1 MTDKFTE
8 EDPDIVHLFIELIQK
23 NDELNN
29 NDDEDVKKAKIKKIK
44 NVIDNIK
51 NTYIRKILDIPNNRY
66 QEADLENYSITKVQ
80 EIYTNYKEYQQI
92 SHGINKCNIIHFT
105 TNSNGSDKYEGSFLI
120 LLAALFNKKN
130 YILTKL
136 FTNQN
141 EELNKNIII
150 VFNYISDK
158 THVNDDTYWQYIN
171 NIEDLIK
178 DYVNTNRNN
187 KYFNKIDT
195 YFEEKTNQTN
205 IYNFLYLFQ
214 EYLMRIPDDTCKT
227 INDDD
232 TYNKKIFYNVYH
244 GDGDGDELEINNQ
257 HNKLSLKVLSEDDNK
272 VDDVNIKDIPLIFLN
287 INRKININ
295 ENPIKDFLN
304 NIYKLFN
311 DFIAVFDSLID
322 DISNF
327 HNVLMYHIAIFLDA
341 LYFIINECIN
351 NFDTNFNNFDNFKRI
366 IHEKFEET
374 IIYIDNIKGLI
385 NYTLYIDNFKE
396 LIHPPLNSNSSVN
409 KILHDYYYENLIK
422 NINIYDTLVQN
433 MYSLL
438 LLSKKNND
446 IKQFINYHY
455 TFIQKFK
462 STFDID
468 TIDVIAQPK
477 FDTLNSIFPT
487 LKESNANFKTEYI
500 DKVLKIIDDDISDG
514 LNSFNQFTDDYLK
527 SSSVEITPKKVI
539 FTEKIILENNVLY
552 LNSII
557 LKYYLE
563 DPELYYK
570 YKYICVF
577 ECNNSWYWYDSEEI
591 STVDNVTEIGNFYN
605 VLQWQGPG
613 NEQDYVQKNVVGLFY
628 T

>member
-1 MTDKFTE
+1 MAYKFTE
-8 EDPDIVHLFIELIQK
+8 EDPDIVNLFKDLSQK
-23 NDELNN
+23 KDKLNN
-29 NDDEDVKKAKIKKIK
+29 NDDEDYKIAKIKEI
-44 NVIDNIK
+44 NIVIEHIK
-51 NTYIRKILDIPNNRY
+51 NTYIRKILDIPNIRY
-66 QEADLENYSITKVQ
+66 QEDDLENYSITKVQ

-92 SHGINKCNIIHFT
+92 YHGINKCNIIQFT
-105 TNSNGSDKYEGSFLI
+105 TDNTGKYNYEGSFLI
-120 LLAALFNKKN
+120 LLVALFNKKN

-136 FTNQN
+136 FTNN
-141 EELNKNIII
+141 ENDLNKNIIT

-158 THVNDDTYWQYIN
+158 THVNDKPYWRDIN
-171 NIEDLIK
+171 SMEDLIK
-178 DYVNTNRNN
+178 DYVNKDRNN
-187 KYFNKIDT
+187 KYLNKIDT

-214 EYLMRIPDDTCKT
+214 KYLMRIPDDTCKT

-244 GDGDGDELEINNQ
+244 GDGDELKINND
-257 HNKLSLKVLSEDDNK
+257 NKLLSLKVLSEDGSK

-455 TFIQKFK
+455 TFIQNFK
-462 STFDID
+462 ITFDID
-468 TIDVIAQPK
+468 TIDVIAKPK

-527 SSSVEITPKKVI
+527 LSSVEITPKKVI

-577 ECNNSWYWYDSEEI
+577 ECNNSWYWYDSELLDN
-591 STVDNVTEIGNFYN
+591 DNVTEIGNFISIF
-605 VLQWQGPG
+605 QWQGPG